1 MDCCVIA
8 LEGNI
13 GCQKHVLYR
22 FLKKHFENINM
33 IGFNGQH
40 RHAMPIQLFAQLENT
55 SFLVL
60 MQSLLEHHERRKAIK
75 ANSKNLILTNRSSL
89 SLDCFA
95 SAFYDMNVL
104 SSDEYNTFQTMKKS
118 FKFPKVDKIIYLNSD
133 VNQCYERLLEH
144 IPNVNFDFIQQLNQK
159 YIEWLT
165 HQENVILLDMEKLSD
180 IETNEKSQHKVLKQ
194 CEFLVPYRKK
204 YKHDEWTTV
213 MKKSKKKRKKQLR
226 FYKQ

>member
-1 MDCCVIA
+1 
-8 LEGNI
+8 
-13 GCQKHVLYR
+13 
-22 FLKKHFENINM
+22 
-33 IGFNGQH
+33 
-40 RHAMPIQLFAQLENT
+40 
-55 SFLVL
+55 
-60 MQSLLEHHERRKAIK
+60 
-75 ANSKNLILTNRSSL
+75 
-89 SLDCFA
+89 
-95 SAFYDMNVL
+95 MNVL
-104 SSDEYNTFQTMKKS
+104 SSDEYNTFQTLKKS

-165 HQENVILLDMEKLSD
+165 HQEKENVILLDMDKLSD
-180 IETNEKSQHKVLKQ
+180 IETNEKSQHKMLKQ
-194 CEFLVPYRKK
+194 CEFLQGYRKK